1 MAPGRYS
8 EAALGSVSEAAC
20 DAVEPTTERYGGDA
34 APPDGAVV
42 YFTGTDERAGPLLKF
57 TLIEPYVHAR

>member
-1 MAPGRYS
+1 
-8 EAALGSVSEAAC
+8 
-20 DAVEPTTERYGGDA
+20 
-34 APPDGAVV
+34 V